1 MPGTPLLEEHSPQS
15 NRRLVLEQS
24 KSTLAEVRQH
34 LVRSS
39 EALNHVYASPAFAQ
53 RDQRSGARY
62 MRVDEGQVDKV
73 QQGTLGRIDSSSS
86 LSSEKD
92 RETRVLSLVLIQRE
106 RGREGGRGGGRE
118 GGRGGGR
125 ESWSPCNHAR
135 MWECCRQCC

>member
-1 MPGTPLLEEHSPQS
+1 VPGTPLLEEHSPQS

-39 EALNHVYASPAFAQ
+39 AALNHVYASPAFAQ